1 MSDFM
6 SSYISERRKTMNDIT
21 LTLILSLCA
30 ALGVS
35 ICRKYYAIIGSYG
48 GADGFIFNAV
58 GGLVAAAVLFCWG
71 GVGPCSTF
79 TVLLGLAFGAVTAL
93 QSITNFS
100 ALQCGPMS
108 YTSVIISF
116 STVISAL
123 SGVIFF
129 DESIGWSQIVGII
142 LMLVSFVLAA
152 KGGDGK
158 KANLKWLMLCLIAF
172 AATGGI
178 GIMQKVHQSSQY
190 RDELGGFLI
199 IAFVSSAA
207 ICALFSFFMI
217 KRSKKAEGVKASKK
231 PLWLVIAVM
240 AACGV
245 GVAVNNKFNLYL
257 SGVMPSAVF
266 FPIVNGGGLVLSTLA
281 ALLIFKE
288 RLTRRQ
294 WVGVVIGIASVVFLC
309 DPFG

>member
-1 MSDFM
+1 M
-6 SSYISERRKTMNDIT
+6 
-21 LTLILSLCA
+21 LSLCA
-30 ALGVS
+30 ALVTG
-35 ICRKYYAIIGSYG
+35 ICRKYYANIGSNG
-48 GADGFIFNAV
+48 AADGFIFNAV
-58 GGLVAAAVLFCWG
+58 GGIVSAAVLLCPG
-71 GVGPCSTF
+71 GVGTCSTF
-79 TVLLGLAFGAVTAL
+79 TVLLGLAFGAVTAI

-123 SGVIFF
+123 SGVVFF
-129 DESIGWSQIVGII
+129 GESIGWAQIIGIV

-158 KANLKWLMLCLIAF
+158 RANLKWLILCLIAF

-178 GIMQKVHQSSQY
+178 GIMQKVHQSSAY
-190 RDELGGFLI
+190 SDELSGFLI
-199 IAFVSSAA
+199 IAFISSAV

-217 KRSKKAEGVKASKK
+217 KRDKKSEDATPSKK
-231 PLWLVIAVM
+231 PLWLVVAVM
-240 AACGV
+240 VACGV
-245 GVAVNNKFNLYL
+245 SVAVNNKFNLYL

-281 ALLIFKE
+281 ALIIFKE

-294 WVGVVIGIASVVFLC
+294 WVGVIVGIASVVFLC

>member
-1 MSDFM
+1 
-6 SSYISERRKTMNDIT
+6 MNDIT
-21 LTLILSLCA
+21 MTLILSLCA
-30 ALGVS
+30 ALGAA
-35 ICRKYYAIIGSYG
+35 ICKKYYATIGSHSA
-48 GADGFIFNAV
+48 ADGFIFNAV
-58 GGLVAAAVLFCWG
+58 GSLVAAAVLLCWG
-71 GVGPCSTF
+71 GVGLCSAF

-129 DESIGWSQIVGII
+129 DESIGWAQILGIV
-142 LMLVSFVLAA
+142 LMLVSFALAA

-158 KANLKWLMLCLIAF
+158 RANLKWLMLCLIAF
-172 AATGGI
+172 ATTGGI
-178 GIMQKVHQSSQY
+178 GVMQKIHQSSEY
-190 RDELGGFLI
+190 RGELGGFLV
-199 IAFVSSAA
+199 IAFVSSAV
-207 ICALFSFFMI
+207 ICALFSVLMM
-217 KRSKKAEGVKASKK
+217 KRSKRPVDANASKK

-240 AACGV
+240 VACGV

-288 RLTRRQ
+288 RLTHRQ
-294 WVGVVIGIASVVFLC
+294 WVGVVIGIVSVVFLC